1 MLPFHVE
8 SQNGIEFRPD
18 NSGPALCYIHKLGK
32 KGRFN
37 QRPAPN
43 MDRERDSVGV
53 MLASLKKGGR
63 KNNNRGFKKRH
74 IAFVVFRI
82 KSLRWSG
89 DKKLMIFR

>member
-53 MLASLKKGGR
+53 MLGSLKKETE
-63 KNNNRGFKKRH
+63 KKH
-74 IAFVVFRI
+74 
-82 KSLRWSG
+82 LR
-89 DKKLMIFR
+89 L

>member
-18 NSGPALCYIHKLGK
+18 NSGQQHSAVHKLGK

-53 MLASLKKGGR
+53 MLASLKKGDR
-63 KNNNRGFKKRH
+63 KNN
-74 IAFVVFRI
+74 I
-82 KSLRWSG
+82 
-89 DKKLMIFR
+89 